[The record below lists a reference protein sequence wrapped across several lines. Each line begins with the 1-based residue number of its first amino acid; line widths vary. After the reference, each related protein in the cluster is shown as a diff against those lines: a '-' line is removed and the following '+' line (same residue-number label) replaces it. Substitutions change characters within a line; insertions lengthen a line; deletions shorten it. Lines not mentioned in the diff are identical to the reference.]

1 MAGKIFKTGIRFNDV
16 LFKYVSFIFDQN
28 TINAH
33 VEAFFTNPA
42 MGRMKFIGNIP
53 ADAWEMI
60 LVDENWEPITNSVS
74 KTTKAAAKKAIKESK

>member
-1 MAGKIFKTGIRFNDV
+1 MAEKKYKAGIRFNDV
-16 LFKYVSFIFDQN
+16 LLKYVLFIFERN
-28 TINAH
+28 AINAH
-33 VEAFFTNPA
+33 VEAFFTDPTL
-42 MGRMKFIGNIP
+42 GRMKFIGNIP